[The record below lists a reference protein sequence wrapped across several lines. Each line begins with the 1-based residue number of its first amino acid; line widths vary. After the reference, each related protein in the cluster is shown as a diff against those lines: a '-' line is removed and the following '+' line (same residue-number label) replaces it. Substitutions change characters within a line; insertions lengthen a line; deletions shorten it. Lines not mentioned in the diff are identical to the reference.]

1 MGCRPNSIK
10 HQEEG
15 KGAAPAAKTRA
26 RKKGSAHHRK
36 SSSGEKK
43 WRHSLKDDLAGLKAT
58 ALKEEA
64 KEKFAILNPG
74 DDDKLST
81 NNNEAGDFG
90 AKNPGLEEE
99 VKKHHAALK
108 AMTADVAAVV
118 AAAPKAGETPA
129 AAAAL
134 SEANLAT
141 AAKGNDILS
150 GWSSVHKPRPATGF
164 ELEEAFECEI
174 KGLRS
179 AVEEDGTLTC
189 PIHCLWR
196 SDYSGGSVAG

>member
-1 MGCRPNSIK
+1 M
-10 HQEEG
+10 
-15 KGAAPAAKTRA
+15 
-26 RKKGSAHHRK
+26 
-36 SSSGEKK
+36 
-43 WRHSLKDDLAGLKAT
+43 
-58 ALKEEA
+58 KEEA

-90 AKNPGLEEE
+90 AKNPAWEEE

-118 AAAPKAGETPA
+118 AAAPKADAPPA
-129 AAAAL
+129 AAATAV

-150 GWSSVHKPRPATGF
+150 AWSSVHKPRPAAGF
-164 ELEEAFECEI
+164 ELKEAFECEI

-189 PIHCLWR
+189 PTHCL
-196 SDYSGGSVAG
+196 

>member
-1 MGCRPNSIK
+1 M
-10 HQEEG
+10 
-15 KGAAPAAKTRA
+15 
-26 RKKGSAHHRK
+26 
-36 SSSGEKK
+36 
-43 WRHSLKDDLAGLKAT
+43 
-58 ALKEEA
+58 
-64 KEKFAILNPG
+64 
-74 DDDKLST
+74 ST

-118 AAAPKAGETPA
+118 AAAPKADETPA

-179 AVEEDGTLTC
+179 AVEEDGTVTC
-189 PIHCLWR
+189 PTHCL
-196 SDYSGGSVAG
+196 